1 MFQDHAARSAELD
14 NRLQDANIDDINRSQ
29 ALMDQKMT
37 EKFDQI
43 MLQKDDLKNR
53 LIAAERTSAAAKE
66 EVAALTSE
74 RWNKWTEG
82 CFESETR
89 YNHEG
94 FWSWGW
100 RWDVHQFDED
110 DNERDRL
117 NDETD
122 TVKVEA

>member
-29 ALMDQKMT
+29 AIMDQKVT
-37 EKFDQI
+37 EKLDQI

-74 RWNKWTEG
+74 R
-82 CFESETR
+82 
-89 YNHEG
+89 
-94 FWSWGW
+94 
-100 RWDVHQFDED
+100 
-110 DNERDRL
+110 
-117 NDETD
+117 
-122 TVKVEA
+122 